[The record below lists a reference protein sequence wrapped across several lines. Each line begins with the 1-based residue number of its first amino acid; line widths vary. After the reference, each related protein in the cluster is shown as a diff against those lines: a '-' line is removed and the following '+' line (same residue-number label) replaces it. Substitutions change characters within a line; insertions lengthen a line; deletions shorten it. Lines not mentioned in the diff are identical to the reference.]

1 MSHFQPRNQHYQQ
14 QHHQQQHHQQQPQQQ
29 NQPQPQSLLTKA
41 TTASKISLQNV
52 LSDISFCDKQC
63 SNVNNNTTKADILNE
78 LETFYGIQIIE
89 KNFVVLNPHIIK
101 NVSFHQH
108 LLSVISVGNPYL
120 LYLTKIDGVNC
131 CLYIDRKMKTGYF
144 YPKIH
149 CVKYKFNNEIFEDTI
164 FSGELIRDV
173 EKRWSFVLNDI
184 LVHRGTIVKQQNILS
199 RFELMYSIMTD
210 FYTADSVIEP
220 CPIFIKRLFMYKDIA
235 SIFRD
240 FIPKLSYNCRGIM
253 FYTLNSK
260 NTNYAYLFSR
270 EQEIPILS
278 LNEIDEILKD
288 TNPELFD
295 TSMDT
300 SIDSRATVDLDNS
313 LDNRDGIFNKDTLE
327 QAFESIYG
335 DGYKKELYGESY
347 ECATADIIPNYKPIH
362 IPSLQ
367 SVENT
372 QSTEIAF
379 NIVIKD
385 RIEEEKPNDIL
396 ENPDYGVFRILKTQM
411 ADIFNLYVMSETNEL
426 IKLGVAYV
434 SSLKTSKFL
443 HELLKGDK
451 LDISVVASYQPKF
464 QKWLPLRATTL
475 EISSQSTIFK
485 IMNNLDKQYKL
496 SSLS

>member
-1 MSHFQPRNQHYQQ
+1 MSYFQPRQQQQQQQQ
-14 QHHQQQHHQQQPQQQ
+14 QHHKQQPQQQ
-29 NQPQPQSLLTKA
+29 NQHELLLTKA

-101 NVSFHQH
+101 NISFHQH

-149 CVKYKFNNEIFEDTI
+149 CVKYKFNDEIFEDTI

-199 RFELMYSIMTD
+199 RFELMYSIMSD
-210 FYTADSVIEP
+210 FYIADSVIEP

-288 TNPELFD
+288 SNPELFD
-295 TSMDT
+295 TSIDT
-300 SIDSRATVDLDNS
+300 HTTFDNS
-313 LDNRDGIFNKDTLE
+313 LDNKNGIFNKETLE

-335 DGYKKELYGESY
+335 DGYKKELYGEGY

-367 SVENT
+367 SAENT
-372 QSTEIAF
+372 ENIESAF

-385 RIEEEKPNDIL
+385 RIEEDKEDKPVEIL
-396 ENPDYGVFRILKTQM
+396 ENQDYGVFRILKTQM

-443 HELLKGDK
+443 HELLKGDT
-451 LDISVVASYQPKF
+451 LDINIVASYQPKF
-464 QKWLPLRATTL
+464 QKWLPLRATSL
-475 EISSQSTIFK
+475 EISSQSMISK
-485 IMNNLDKQYKL
+485 IMNTLDKQYKL
-496 SSLS
+496 SSLG